1 MILSFA
7 APLGVGLTSNGE
19 YADIMLKT
27 PVSSAEAVRR
37 LNDVMVEGMEI
48 VSFREIPDEKASNAM
63 SLVAEADY
71 TVIFR
76 ERMEPPAGWEEK
88 LLAFYEKPSILV
100 TKKTKKSEREMDLK
114 PLIYALSVSDG
125 KIFMTLSTG
134 STDNIKPE
142 LVMEAFCR
150 EIGYDLPAFA
160 LLINREEVY
169 AEGHISL
176 EDLGKDIG

>member
-1 MILSFA
+1 
-7 APLGVGLTSNGE
+7 
-19 YADIMLKT
+19 
-27 PVSSAEAVRR
+27 
-37 LNDVMVEGMEI
+37 MVEGMEI

-76 ERMEPPAGWEEK
+76 EGMEPPAGWEEK

-100 TKKTKKSEREMDLK
+100 TKKNKESEREMDLK
-114 PLIYALSVSDG
+114 PLIMHFLSLTE
-125 KIFMTLSTG
+125 IFMTLSTG